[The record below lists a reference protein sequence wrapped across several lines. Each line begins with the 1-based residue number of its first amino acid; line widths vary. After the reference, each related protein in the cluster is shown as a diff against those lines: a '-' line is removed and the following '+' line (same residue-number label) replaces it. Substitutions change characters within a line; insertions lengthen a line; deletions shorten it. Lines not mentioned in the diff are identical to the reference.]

1 MFTRNST
8 AEPKPLEP
16 LKTNSNSGAL
26 SMPPPQRRSG
36 PAGDSG
42 NKSVISNDLKIIGQG
57 LKIISQG
64 TLQVDGEVEGD
75 VAGSEVIIGEQGKV
89 TGTVSAERVIVR
101 GKISGVIRGMT
112 VALQASARVEGDIHH
127 MSLAIEQGAEFDGR
141 CRRPQDA
148 SELKLDLDIMGN
160 GNGHARA

>member
-8 AEPKPLEP
+8 TEPKPLES
-16 LKTNSNSGAL
+16 LKPNSNPTAPL
-26 SMPPPQRRSG
+26 NMQQPRRSG
-36 PAGDSG
+36 PADSG

-112 VALQASARVEGDIHH
+112 VALQSSARVEGDIHH

-148 SELKLDLDIMGN
+148 SELKLDLDGMSN
-160 GNGHARA
+160 GQVRN